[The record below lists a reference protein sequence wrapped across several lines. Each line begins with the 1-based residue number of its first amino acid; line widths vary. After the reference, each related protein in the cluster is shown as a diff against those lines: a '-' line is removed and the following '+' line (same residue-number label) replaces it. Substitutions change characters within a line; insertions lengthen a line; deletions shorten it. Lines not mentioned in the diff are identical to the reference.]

1 MKVDTQPN
9 VADSTFKKKGI
20 LAVVTNCLFDIKI
33 TNSQRLKSRNVF
45 KTAISGFF
53 FQRGIFLNNENF
65 GEKKILSFE
74 IKERCLPD
82 IGHV

>member
-1 MKVDTQPN
+1 MDTQPN
-9 VADSTFKKKGI
+9 VADSTFYKRGI
-20 LAVVTNCLFDIKI
+20 LTVVTNCLFDIKI

-45 KTAISGFF
+45 KTAISGGF
-53 FQRGIFLNNENF
+53 FQRGIFLKNENF

>member
-1 MKVDTQPN
+1 MK
-9 VADSTFKKKGI
+9 K
-20 LAVVTNCLFDIKI
+20 

-45 KTAISGFF
+45 KTAISVFF
-53 FQRGIFLNNENF
+53 FQRGIFLKNENF